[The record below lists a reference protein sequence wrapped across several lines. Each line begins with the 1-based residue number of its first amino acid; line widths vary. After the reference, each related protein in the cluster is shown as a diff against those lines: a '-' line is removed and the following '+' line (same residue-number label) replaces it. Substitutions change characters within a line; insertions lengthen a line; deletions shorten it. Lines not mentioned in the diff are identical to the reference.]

1 MMEKDK
7 IAKIKK
13 PIIEVLKKYGVKKA
27 GIFGSYARGEEKKDS
42 DIDILIQPTKNMGIE
57 FIEIKLELED
67 KLGRKVDLISYKGIN
82 PHLKKYILKDEVKI
96 I

>member
-1 MMEKDK
+1 MEKEK

-27 GIFGSYARGEEKKDS
+27 GIFGSWARGEEKIES

-57 FIEIKLELED
+57 FVGIKLELED
-67 KLGRKVDLISYKGIN
+67 KLGRKVDLVSYKGIN